1 MTLERCDT
9 VRVTKRYRELI
20 PGLWTGNGER
30 SWTGHKMTPVARH
43 SCRILQYLW
52 SFLPEHVNGAWNGAQ
67 RAANRVE
74 RSGGVNRR
82 GRKGWS
88 RSGARSGEKI
98 IEIRL
103 SAECF
108 FCRSHYAHMLCTG
121 VVWCC
126 TCSLGRASKPA
137 MSCDRNTFNGDQ

>member
-1 MTLERCDT
+1 MRHSPCDEEIQGVDSRLVDRQRRTLLNRPQDDT
-9 VRVTKRYRELI
+9 RGTSQLPDITVLVVIFTRAC
-20 PGLWTGNGER
+20 ER
-30 SWTGHKMTPVARH
+30 SMKRSAASRKPG
-43 SCRILQYLW
+43 
-52 SFLPEHVNGAWNGAQ
+52 GAKRRGEPTWQ
-67 RAANRVE
+67 KRMEQE
-74 RSGGVNRR
+74 RSAER
-82 GRKGWS
+82 
-88 RSGARSGEKI
+88 EKI

-137 MSCDRNTFNGDQ
+137 MSYDRNTFNGDQ